1 MRLGESGSL
10 KVEGFASALPFI
22 VRAKKTDS
30 LHVELELSEPLS
42 VLYWGVDERAVQA
55 RFGPRFLK
63 LPAFLPVATAI
74 GDPARRTM
82 SQVGPEAEIWDE
94 T

>member
-22 VRAKKTDS
+22 VRAKKADS

-42 VLYWGVDERAVQA
+42 VLYRGWMNERFKPDLA
-55 RFGPRFLK
+55 R
-63 LPAFLPVATAI
+63 A
-74 GDPARRTM
+74 
-82 SQVGPEAEIWDE
+82 S
-94 T
+94 